1 MPPENNEITLG
12 VLSAVARDDTITQ
25 RHLATE
31 LGIALGLANA
41 YLRRCVNTGLI
52 KVKQIPANRYAYYLT
67 PTGFAEK
74 SRLAA
79 EYFSQSMQLFRVARE
94 QLDQILR
101 DCHAQG
107 WDRVALWGAG
117 DLAEIAVL
125 CATDLPVTLVGVV
138 DPGHDGPTFR
148 GLPVAGHL
156 SDLPEHQ
163 AVVITAL
170 AGAQDIFDQARR
182 LVAAETLFAP
192 KFLAVVRGPR
202 TEAQNK

>member
-12 VLSAVARDDTITQ
+12 ILSAVSRDDRVTQ
-25 RHLATE
+25 RFLATE

-52 KVKQIPANRYAYYLT
+52 KVQQIPANRYGYYLT

-79 EYFSQSMQLFRVARE
+79 EYFSQSLQLFRVARQ
-94 QLDQILR
+94 QLDEILR
-101 DCHAQG
+101 ICHDSG
-107 WDRVALWGAG
+107 WSRVALWGMS
-117 DLAEIAVL
+117 DLTEIALL

-138 DPGHDGPTFR
+138 DRAGGQSGFR
-148 GLPVAGHL
+148 GLSVATEL
-156 SDLPEHQ
+156 SGLAPHD

-170 AGAQDIFDQARR
+170 AGAQEAFDE
-182 LVAAETLFAP
+182 AASLLPVDRVLAP
-192 KFLAVVRGPR
+192 PFLAVVGAPDRSMG
-202 TEAQNK
+202 E